1 MDKILLTAF
10 LSALAGFL
18 TAILSIV
25 KLVNEKESKT
35 SEYRQA
41 WTDSARKCL
50 ADLVGLINTL
60 ASLNWNIAKDAAS
73 MTELLDAK
81 IEVHQKEN
89 SDLYKKFLQ
98 EKIHDQQS
106 RRREVVR
113 ELHQTYAM
121 TRLHFKLDDQQFGRI
136 EQSFPHIFAMLENLS
151 IEEDGERRAKLKEKI
166 HAAAD
171 ELTTFSRLL
180 LKTEWEIVKK
190 GESAFQQTKRWTIY
204 GSIAMLFVLISIGV
218 HAVISMWKEN
228 IRNPNEQHEKSVMSV
243 DSSLR
248 VEAGSYLLPQQTTPN
263 AAPQPI
269 QINNSTSCDVPIYQ
283 QDKRTPTSGEKRN
296 ASTPA
301 ECIAK

>member
-41 WTDSARKCL
+41 WTDSARRSL

-60 ASLNWNIAKDAAS
+60 ASLNWNIARDAGG
-73 MTELLDAK
+73 MTELMTLSVD
-81 IEVHQKEN
+81 ESNKEN
-89 SDLYKKFLQ
+89 ADLYKKFLQ
-98 EKIHDQQS
+98 EKIQDQHA

-121 TRLHFKLDDQQFGRI
+121 TRLHFKLDDHQFGRI
-136 EQSFPHIFAMLENLS
+136 EQSFPHIFSMLESLS
-151 IEEDGERRAKLKEKI
+151 FEEDAERRSKLKEKI

-190 GESAFQQTKRWTIY
+190 GEKAFQQTKRWTIY
-204 GSIAMLFVLISIGV
+204 GSIAMLFILISIGT
-218 HAVISMWKEN
+218 HAAISMWKEN
-228 IRNPNEQHEKSVMSV
+228 IKNPVER
-243 DSSLR
+243 SL
-248 VEAGSYLLPQQTTPN
+248 PN
-263 AAPQPI
+263 ATDLDPSMRLVEQPHPFGQPLATNALPQPI
-269 QINNSTSCDVPIYQ
+269 QINNSASCDLATQQ
-283 QDKRTPTSGEKRN
+283 QDKRIPTQSTKKTV
-296 ASTPA
+296 ASPA
-301 ECIAK
+301 ECLAK